1 MKKFNYCSY
10 SLLIVGL
17 GFTIFSGCETTST
30 GASSSTSPAST
41 VASAQ
46 SGRLVIRRVANIG
59 TGLVLNV
66 SVDGRH
72 VASVSEG
79 QTYNGSLSA
88 GSHVVSVIL
97 EPNAM
102 NLAPTQKRITVQK
115 GQTYTFTATWDGNVL
130 ALL

>member
-10 SLLIVGL
+10 ALLIVGL
-17 GFTIFSGCETTST
+17 GFTIFAGCETTGG
-30 GASSSTSPAST
+30 GASSSTSSAST

-59 TGLVLNV
+59 TTLVLNV
-66 SVDGRH
+66 SVDGSH

-79 QTYNGSLSA
+79 QTYRGSLSA
-88 GSHVVSVIL
+88 GPHVVSVIL
-97 EPNAM
+97 DPNAM

>member
-1 MKKFNYCSY
+1 MKKSNYCSCC
-10 SLLIVGL
+10 LLIIAL
-17 GFTIFSGCETTST
+17 GFTIFSGCETTGTS
-30 GASSSTSPAST
+30 ASSSTAPAST

-46 SGRLVIRRVANIG
+46 SGLLVIRRVANIG
-59 TGLVLNV
+59 TSLVLNV

-72 VASVSEG
+72 VGEVSEG
-79 QTYNGSLSA
+79 QTYRGSLSA
-88 GSHVVSVIL
+88 GPHVVSVIL

-102 NLAPTQKRITVQK
+102 HLAPTQKRITVQK

>member
-1 MKKFNYCSY
+1 MKKSNYCSCG
-10 SLLIVGL
+10 LLIIAL
-17 GFTIFSGCETTST
+17 GFTFFSGCETTGT

-59 TGLVLNV
+59 TSLVLNV

-79 QTYNGSLSA
+79 QTYRGSLSA
-88 GSHVVSVIL
+88 GPHVVSVIL
-97 EPNAM
+97 DPNAM

>member
-10 SLLIVGL
+10 AFLIVAL
-17 GFTIFSGCETTST
+17 GFTIFAGCETTGG

-59 TGLVLNV
+59 TSLVLNV
-66 SVDGRH
+66 SVDGKH

-88 GSHVVSVIL
+88 GPHVVSVIL

-102 NLAPTQKRITVQK
+102 SLTPTQKRITVQK

>member
-1 MKKFNYCSY
+1 MKKFNYCNY
-10 SLLIVGL
+10 ALLIVAL
-17 GFTIFSGCETTST
+17 GFTIFSGCETTGT

-59 TGLVLNV
+59 TSLVLNV

-72 VASVSEG
+72 VAEVSEG
-79 QTYNGSLSA
+79 QTYRGSLSA
-88 GSHVVSVIL
+88 GPHVVSVIL

>member
-1 MKKFNYCSY
+1 MKKLNYRSY
-10 SLLIVGL
+10 ALLIVAL
-17 GFTIFSGCETTST
+17 GVTIFSGCETTGT
-30 GASSSTSPAST
+30 GASSSTSSAST

-59 TGLVLNV
+59 TSLVLNV
-66 SVDGRH
+66 SVDGKH
-72 VASVSEG
+72 VAAVSEG
-79 QTYNGSLSA
+79 QTYRGSLSA
-88 GSHVVSVIL
+88 GPHVVSVIL

>member
-10 SLLIVGL
+10 ALIVAL
-17 GFTIFSGCETTST
+17 GFTTFAGCETTGG
-30 GASSSTSPAST
+30 GASSSTSSAST
-41 VASAQ
+41 MASAD
-46 SGRLVIRRVANIG
+46 SGRLVIKRVANIG
-59 TGLVLNV
+59 SALVLNV
-66 SVDGRH
+66 SIDGKH
-72 VASVSEG
+72 VALVARG

-88 GSHVVSVIL
+88 GPHVVSVIL
-97 EPNAM
+97 EPNGM